1 METTVSNAVRK
12 AGTMAKGSDKLLIF
26 ILAVGVFG
34 ILNTEMGAVG
44 IIPQVADRFGVSVPD
59 AGLLVSGFALIVAVA
74 GPTMPLLFSG
84 MNRKHVMLL
93 ALGVFSVC
101 NVAAIFAPS
110 FEVLL
115 IARVLP
121 AAFHPLYVSM
131 AMAIGGQTGETAAE
145 RAKNSSRVFVGV
157 SAGMV
162 LGVPIASY
170 LASTVMLQASLAFF
184 AAVTV
189 VVFAATALFVPSMPV
204 NAHMTYGSQLR
215 ILRKPVVWASLLA
228 TVAINGAMFGFYSYL
243 SDFYGTV
250 SGMDAAWVS
259 VSLLVYGGAN
269 IVGNVV
275 SGHLL
280 GTRTTATLVVMPL
293 VLIALYA
300 ALFAAGPLMWA
311 TAALT
316 LVLGVAVGIAN
327 NANQFMVSRAA
338 PEAADFSNGL
348 YLTAAN
354 LGTTMATS
362 VCGAF
367 ITAAGT
373 RFAVCGALVFL
384 AAGVLF
390 VLWRVKCTGS
400 AARAQN
406 TPGTPRCRTSE

>member
-1 METTVSNAVRK
+1 
-12 AGTMAKGSDKLLIF
+12 MAKGSEKLLIF

-44 IIPQVADRFGVSVPD
+44 IIPQVAERFGVSVPD
-59 AGLLVSGFALIVAVA
+59 AGLLVSGFALIVALA

-93 ALGVFSVC
+93 ALGVFSAC
-101 NVAAIFAPS
+101 NVAAVFAPS

-115 IARVLP
+115 VARVLP

-131 AMAIGGQTGETAAE
+131 AMAIGGQTGATEAE

-162 LGVPIASY
+162 LGVPVASY
-170 LASTVMLQASLAFF
+170 LASTLMLQAALAFF
-184 AAVTV
+184 AVVTV
-189 VVFAATALFVPSMPV
+189 AVLAATVLFVPSMPV
-204 NAHMTYGSQLR
+204 SVRMTYGSQLR
-215 ILRKPVVWASLLA
+215 ILKKPVVWASVLA

-243 SDFYGTV
+243 SDFFGAV

-259 VSLLVYGGAN
+259 ISLLVYGGAN

-280 GTRTTATLVVMPL
+280 GRRANATLVIMPL
-293 VLIALYA
+293 VLIGLYA
-300 ALFAAGPLMWA
+300 VLFAVGQLSWA
-311 TAALT
+311 TAAIT
-316 LVLGVAVGIAN
+316 LMLGVAAGIAN

-354 LGTTMATS
+354 LGTTLATS
-362 VCGAF
+362 ICGAF

-373 RFAVCGALVFL
+373 RFAVFGALIFL

-390 VLWRVKCTGS
+390 VLWRVRCTRHANTADAE
-400 AARAQN
+400 AATAATPAASTPAQLE
-406 TPGTPRCRTSE
+406 GGAA

>member
-1 METTVSNAVRK
+1 
-12 AGTMAKGSDKLLIF
+12 MAKGSSRLLIF

-34 ILNTEMGAVG
+34 ILNTEMGVVG
-44 IIPQVADRFGVSVPD
+44 IIPQVSERFGVSVPD

-74 GPTMPLLFSG
+74 GPTMPLLFSKV
-84 MNRKHVMLL
+84 NRKAVMLI
-93 ALGVFSVC
+93 ALSVFSVC

-115 IARVLP
+115 AARVAP

-131 AMAIGGQTGETAAE
+131 ALAIGGQTGDTEAE

-170 LASTVMLQASLAFF
+170 LASTVMLQAALAFF
-184 AAVTV
+184 AVVTV
-189 VVFAATALFVPSMPV
+189 AVLVATVFLVPSMPV
-204 NAHMTYGSQLR
+204 AERMTYGSQLR
-215 ILRKPVVWASLLA
+215 ILKKPILWASLLA
-228 TVAINGAMFGFYSYL
+228 TAAVNGAMFGFYSFM
-243 SDFYGTV
+243 SDFFGSV

-259 VSLLVYGGAN
+259 ISLLAYGGAN
-269 IVGNVV
+269 IVGNVI
-275 SGHLL
+275 SGHAL
-280 GTRTTATLVVMPL
+280 GARPRATLVTMPI

-300 ALFAAGPLMWA
+300 MLFAIGQLTWA
-311 TAALT
+311 TAALV
-316 LVLGVAVGIAN
+316 LVLGVAAGIAN

-354 LGTTMATS
+354 LGTTLGTTL
-362 VCGAF
+362 CGAF

-373 RFAVCGALVFL
+373 RFAVFGAIAFL
-384 AAGVLF
+384 AVGVLF
-390 VLWRVKCTGS
+390 VLWRLRCAS
-400 AARAQN
+400 ARRGGAAA
-406 TPGTPRCRTSE
+406 PAEAGGAA

>member
-1 METTVSNAVRK
+1 
-12 AGTMAKGSDKLLIF
+12 MAKGSSRLLIF

-34 ILNTEMGAVG
+34 ILNTEMGVVG
-44 IIPQVADRFGVSVPD
+44 IIPQVSERFGVSVPD

-74 GPTMPLLFSG
+74 GPTMPLLFSKV
-84 MNRKHVMLL
+84 NRKAVMLI
-93 ALGVFSVC
+93 ALSVFSVC

-115 IARVLP
+115 AARVAP

-131 AMAIGGQTGETAAE
+131 ALAIGGQTGGTEAE

-170 LASTVMLQASLAFF
+170 LASTVMLQAALAFF
-184 AAVTV
+184 AVVTV
-189 VVFAATALFVPSMPV
+189 AVLVATVFLVPSMPV
-204 NAHMTYGSQLR
+204 AERMTYGSQLR
-215 ILRKPVVWASLLA
+215 ILKKPILWASLLA
-228 TVAINGAMFGFYSYL
+228 TAAINGAMFGFYSFM
-243 SDFYGTV
+243 SDFFGSV

-259 VSLLVYGGAN
+259 ISLLAYGGAN
-269 IVGNVV
+269 IVGNVI
-275 SGHLL
+275 SGHAL
-280 GTRTTATLVVMPL
+280 GARPRTTLVTMPI

-300 ALFAAGPLMWA
+300 VLFAIGQLTWA
-311 TAALT
+311 TAALV
-316 LVLGVAVGIAN
+316 LLLGVAAGIAN

-354 LGTTMATS
+354 LGTTLGTTL
-362 VCGAF
+362 CGAF

-373 RFAVCGALVFL
+373 RFAVFGAIAFL
-384 AAGVLF
+384 AVGVLF
-390 VLWRVKCTGS
+390 VLWRLRCAS
-400 AARAQN
+400 ARRSGAAA
-406 TPGTPRCRTSE
+406 PAEAGGAA

>member
-1 METTVSNAVRK
+1 MVKKNSR
-12 AGTMAKGSDKLLIF
+12 LLIF

-34 ILNTEMGAVG
+34 ILNTEMGVVG
-44 IIPQVADRFGVSVPD
+44 IIPQVSERFGVSVPD
-59 AGLLVSGFALIVAVA
+59 AGLLVSGFALIVAIA
-74 GPTMPLLFSG
+74 GPTMPLLFSKV
-84 MNRKHVMLL
+84 NRKTVMLL
-93 ALGVFSVC
+93 ALSVFSVC

-115 IARVLP
+115 AARVAP

-131 AMAIGGQTGETAAE
+131 ALAIGGQTGDTEAE

-170 LASTVMLQASLAFF
+170 LASTVMLQAALAFF
-184 AAVTV
+184 AVVTV
-189 VVFAATALFVPSMPV
+189 VVLAATVVFVPSMPV
-204 NAHMTYGSQLR
+204 EERMTYGSQLR
-215 ILRKPVVWASLLA
+215 ILKKSVLWASLLA
-228 TVAINGAMFGFYSYL
+228 TAAINGAMFGFYSFM
-243 SDFYGTV
+243 SDFFGSV

-259 VSLLVYGGAN
+259 ISLLAYGGAN
-269 IVGNVV
+269 IVGNVI
-275 SGHLL
+275 SGHAL
-280 GTRTTATLVVMPL
+280 GARPRTTLVTMPI

-300 ALFAAGPLMWA
+300 VLFAVGQLTWA
-311 TAALT
+311 TAVLV
-316 LVLGVAVGIAN
+316 LVLGVAAGIAN

-354 LGTTMATS
+354 LGTTLGTS
-362 VCGAF
+362 LCGAF

-373 RFAVCGALVFL
+373 RFAVFGAIAFL

-390 VLWRVKCTGS
+390 VLWRLRCAS
-400 AARAQN
+400 AARETADARALSAAN
-406 TPGTPRCRTSE
+406 